1 MNQLEFTEEELKAIR
16 SEYCRGFTDEQF
28 KVAMTFCRVRNLLPG
43 KHVIPM
49 LRKSHDWDETV
60 GAKVENQKIV
70 FITTIDAARLIAQ
83 RSGEYTGQ
91 GPEQYI
97 YLDDAGNPSIVS
109 EIPLPNPQ
117 NKQLPRE
124 PWAVRTTVYRKS
136 FDHPVTSVA
145 RFDAYAVTRKLKSGE
160 LVLTEM
166 WSRRSV
172 EMLAKCSEMLSL
184 RKGYPEELASIYIA
198 DELKNESEDAPV
210 TPASVTASI
219 VSLPASAPAVNQT
232 PATPTDTP
240 RPNETKAEFHVPHV
254 PAKLPEHSGSVLVV
268 KPDPVAVE
276 AAKTAVPNIK
286 TASEIPTPKKR
297 GPKPKENP
305 VNGPGITD
313 EDIASA
319 GKPAPEINQEELKK
333 EVAEFVEGVDPTPTK
348 EEMVDFTA
356 RVRVLTA
363 SGAISVDLKNF
374 ILKTGNKTDVKQL
387 TVRDWRTA
395 LETLEAAQKEGKLKE
410 EIAKKLKEVKN
421 DSF

>member
-16 SEYCRGFTDEQF
+16 AEFCRGFTDDQF
-28 KVAMTFCRVRNLLPG
+28 KVCLTFCRLRNLIPG
-43 KHVIPM
+43 KHVIFNI
-49 LRKSHDWDETV
+49 RKSEEWDSTV
-60 GAKVENQKIV
+60 NAKVKTSKVV
-70 FITTIDAARLIAQ
+70 FLTTIDAARLIAQ
-83 RSGEYTGQ
+83 RSKEYSGQ
-91 GPEQYI
+91 DPEQYI
-97 YLDDAGNPSIVS
+97 YLDEHSSPSVIS
-109 EIPLPNPQ
+109 EIPLPKPGSQ
-117 NKQLPRE
+117 QLPRE
-124 PWAVRTTVYRKS
+124 PWAVRTTVYRKT
-136 FDHPVTSVA
+136 FDHPIISVA
-145 RFDAYAVTRKLKSGE
+145 RFDAYAVTRKVSDGLA
-160 LVLTEM
+160 LTEM
-166 WSRRSV
+166 WERRGP

-184 RKGYPEELASIYIA
+184 RKAFPEELANLYIA

-219 VSLPASAPAVNQT
+219 VTLPASAPAPAVDQT
-232 PATPTDTP
+232 PATPTDAP
-240 RPNETKAEFHVPHV
+240 RPNE
-254 PAKLPEHSGSVLVV
+254 SS
-268 KPDPVAVE
+268 KPDPAAVE
-276 AAKTAVPNIK
+276 AVKAAVPDIK

-319 GKPAPEINQEELKK
+319 GKLAPEINQEELKK

-363 SGAISVDLKNF
+363 SGAVSVDLKNF

-395 LETLEAAQKEGKLKE
+395 LEDLEAAQKEGKLKE